1 MTVSP
6 LHAGTL
12 SAFALRGSRVRGHSG
27 CAFPR
32 EATLWYFHFRLF
44 GSLSPL
50 ILGTPRVL
58 EGGAMVEKFPVG
70 MRLCC
75 SLVVSAL
82 WLVTSLFT
90 VSWLLDLTAA
100 FDQLWL

>member
-1 MTVSP
+1 
-6 LHAGTL
+6 
-12 SAFALRGSRVRGHSG
+12 
-27 CAFPR
+27 
-32 EATLWYFHFRLF
+32 
-44 GSLSPL
+44 
-50 ILGTPRVL
+50 
-58 EGGAMVEKFPVG
+58 MVEKFPVG

-75 SLVVSAL
+75 SLVVSEL